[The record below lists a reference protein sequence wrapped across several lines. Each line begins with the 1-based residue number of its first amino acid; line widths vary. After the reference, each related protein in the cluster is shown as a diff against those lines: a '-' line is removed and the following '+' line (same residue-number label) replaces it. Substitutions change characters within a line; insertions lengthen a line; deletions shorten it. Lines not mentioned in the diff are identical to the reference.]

1 VYALGDFANIPAPD
15 GRSFPQLGSVALQ
28 SGQWAAKNIEAEIA
42 GKPPRPFHYH
52 DKGIMAMIGR
62 NAAIAEMG
70 EHRHELHGPIAFAS
84 WLGVH
89 AWLMTGARARV
100 EAFIDWGWDYFS
112 KSRGP
117 QVLDRTDAARI
128 DWGDD
133 EDEDEDDD
141 AAPAVPATG
150 DPVGSAVAR

>member
-1 VYALGDFANIPAPD
+1 
-15 GRSFPQLGSVALQ
+15 
-28 SGQWAAKNIEAEIA
+28 
-42 GKPPRPFHYH
+42 
-52 DKGIMAMIGR
+52 MAMIGR

-89 AWLMTGARARV
+89 AWLMTGVRTRI
-100 EAFIDWGWDYFS
+100 EAFIDWSWDYFS

-117 QVLDRTDAARI
+117 QILDRTDVARI

-133 EDEDEDDD
+133 DEDDQAEPGVPAVEQNAAGSV
-141 AAPAVPATG
+141 AAP
-150 DPVGSAVAR
+150 

>member
-1 VYALGDFANIPAPD
+1 
-15 GRSFPQLGSVALQ
+15 
-28 SGQWAAKNIEAEIA
+28 
-42 GKPPRPFHYH
+42 
-52 DKGIMAMIGR
+52 MAMIGR

-89 AWLMTGARARV
+89 AWLMTGVRTRI

-117 QVLDRTDAARI
+117 QVLDRPTSPGSTGATTRTRTPTPGRRQCREAEDAVER
-128 DWGDD
+128 
-133 EDEDEDDD
+133 
-141 AAPAVPATG
+141 AAI
-150 DPVGSAVAR
+150 RY